1 MASRLVHKA
10 TRSEHEHDEAQPM
23 RATSAPATPPDGEAR
38 MFSPSFPRPLS
49 EPERKDTEVSRY
61 VSMYVIVP

>member
-1 MASRLVHKA
+1 
-10 TRSEHEHDEAQPM
+10 M